1 VNFFIFKRVII
12 SESIIYLL
20 FNDLANLYNTSKY
33 IFYLKLTLPFRLNIY
48 FQNRDMVK
56 DFNLRVKTWN
66 VDSCIADILF
76 SLVNN
81 FHYYIN
87 YINNYDTILCTI
99 DKLVTSNPKFRGFL
113 LRFDNTH
120 YTNMMT

>member
-1 VNFFIFKRVII
+1 
-12 SESIIYLL
+12 
-20 FNDLANLYNTSKY
+20 
-33 IFYLKLTLPFRLNIY
+33 
-48 FQNRDMVK
+48 MVK

-66 VDSCIADILF
+66 VDSCIADIMF